1 MPDFGVCAWRPDF
14 VSRES
19 SGAQGCLQRAVSSCE
34 LGKLRSR
41 ETTWPQSP
49 QPAGGCSWDLS
60 PGQALPHAGDAGGAW
75 ACVGQQLVLR
85 RGRLE
90 AVLWPRHRQA
100 PGVMEPLSQP
110 QSLPPGE
117 PREPAT
123 PWCACPPL
131 PKNERSLLWGWGELT
146 EPGPQ
151 PPSSRTTHPPPL
163 SPLASLPPHSLSPLP
178 PLKPTAGVCPTP
190 PSKGVVTQPL
200 VPEWSP

>member
-117 PREPAT
+117 PREPGGHGSF
-123 PWCACPPL
+123 PPPCRGSPVASRPRPSL
-131 PKNERSLLWGWGELT
+131 RGSEQPGTSFVSASLLSLCVHTCRMGWEQLL
-146 EPGPQ
+146 PGQ
-151 PPSSRTTHPPPL
+151 G
-163 SPLASLPPHSLSPLP
+163 LARGPWT
-178 PLKPTAGVCPTP
+178 PLKMV
-190 PSKGVVTQPL
+190 
-200 VPEWSP
+200 WSFLGL